1 MEERQKNLLKYIIE
15 EHIQTAAPV
24 SSSLMAEKYFPS
36 LSSATIR
43 NEMAELEDLGYIV
56 QPHTSAG
63 RIPTLLGFKHYVN
76 SLENDDGLS
85 AKDENNLDKIDLSGE
100 RGDIKVLAKK
110 LAEMSND
117 AVVIG
122 FSPFDVYYTGLSN
135 LFSQP
140 EFMDNDLVHS
150 MSQVIDDLDRVME
163 QVYQT
168 AGDNSEVVLGED
180 NPFGNSCSAVVSRM
194 QFNGGEIVL
203 AILGPMRM
211 DYSRN
216 LSLIEYLQKKANRL
230 GEEEN

>member
-24 SSSLMAEKYFPS
+24 SSSLMAEKYFPE

-43 NEMAELEDLGYIV
+43 NEMAGLEELGYIV

-63 RIPTLLGFKHYVN
+63 RIPTLSGFKHYVD
-76 SLENDDGLS
+76 SLENEDGLS
-85 AKDENNLDKIDLSGE
+85 ARDENNLDKLDLSSDRE
-100 RGDIKVLAKK
+100 NIKTMAKK

-122 FSPFDVYYTGLSN
+122 FSPFDIYYTGLSN

-140 EFMDNDLVHS
+140 EFADNELVHS
-150 MSQVIDDLDRVME
+150 MSQVIDDLDNVME
-163 QVYQT
+163 QVFRD
-168 AGDNSEVVLGED
+168 AGDESEVILGKD
-180 NPFGNSCSAVVSRM
+180 NPFGNDCSAVVSKM
-194 QFNGGEIVL
+194 IFDNGEIVM

-216 LSLIEYLQKKANRL
+216 LGLVDYIQKKLKNI
-230 GEEEN
+230 